1 MWNSLTGELTRK
13 NLESIFLLV
22 GDMEW
27 DIAVPRSTLDTL
39 PSVGNRI
46 KVYTWLQHTE
56 DTMKLFGF
64 AQVQER
70 ALFLDL
76 LKVSGVGPKLA
87 LKCLSGLAPQQFAAA
102 LEAGDATLL
111 SKVPGVGLKTAQKM
125 ILALK
130 GKLLLDDSPVS
141 GGPEAELISS
151 LAEMGF
157 DRKAVER
164 VVTSV
169 NAEPDLVG
177 LSSAERERTVFQRAL
192 MKLSA
197 EH

>member
-27 DIAVPRSTLDTL
+27 DIAVPRSTLEAL
-39 PSVGNRI
+39 PAVGSRA

-130 GKLLLDDSPVS
+130 GKLLLDESPVS
-141 GGPEAELISS
+141 GGPDAELISS

-157 DRKAVER
+157 ERKAVER
-164 VVTSV
+164 VVAAVS
-169 NAEPDLVG
+169 AEPEFADLP
-177 LSSAERERTVFQRAL
+177 SAERERRLFQRAL
-192 MKLSA
+192 LKLSA
-197 EH
+197 DS